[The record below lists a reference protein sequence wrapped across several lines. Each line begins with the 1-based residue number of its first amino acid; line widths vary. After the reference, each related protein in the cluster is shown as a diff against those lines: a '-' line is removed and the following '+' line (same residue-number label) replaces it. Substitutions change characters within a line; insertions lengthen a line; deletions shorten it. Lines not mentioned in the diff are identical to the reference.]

1 MKRKIY
7 LPPVDILLPHTVYAV
22 GDRAFCLDFGPLL
35 NDEVHGCILQI
46 FRLLQQQPLP
56 GVVDMVPAY
65 TSFTIYVANDI
76 MEEDLPRWHQQLLR
90 WLKMPDL
97 PAAQAQRLLRVPV
110 CYDPRLAPDL
120 EKMAA
125 EKRLGIDELATLHAG
140 KIYEVYLM
148 GFLPGFA
155 YMASVPEPLRMPRK
169 DKPVPVAAGAVAIA
183 GQQTGIYPLDS
194 PGGWQVIGRTPVS
207 LFDPDQEKPCF
218 FQPGDRVQFYP
229 IRIDEFDRY
238 TGRTAG

>member
-1 MKRKIY
+1 MVY
-7 LPPVDILLPHTVYAV
+7 LPPVDLHLPHTVYAV
-22 GDRAFCLDFGPLL
+22 GDRAFCLDFGPVLT
-35 NDEVHGCILQI
+35 DEVHACILQL

-56 GVVDMVPAY
+56 GVLDLVPAY

-76 MEEDLPRWHQQLLR
+76 SKTALRDWYQRLLSH
-90 WLKMPDL
+90 LKTLENPSEAMHH
-97 PAAQAQRLLRVPV
+97 LLRVPV

-120 EKMAA
+120 EKVAM
-125 EKRLGIDELATLHAG
+125 EKNLSVEELATIHASES
-140 KIYEVYLM
+140 YEVYLM

-155 YMASVPEPLRMPRK
+155 YMASVPDRLRMPRK

-194 PGGWQVIGRTPVS
+194 PGGWQVIGRTPVA
-207 LFDPDQEKPCF
+207 LFNPDLDQPCY

-229 IRIDEFDRY
+229 ISIDEFTRY